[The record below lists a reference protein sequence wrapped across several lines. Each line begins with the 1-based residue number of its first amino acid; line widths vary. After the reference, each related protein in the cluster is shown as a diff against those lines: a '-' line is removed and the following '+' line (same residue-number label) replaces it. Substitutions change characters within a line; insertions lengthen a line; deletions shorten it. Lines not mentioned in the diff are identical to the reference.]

1 MTPDQENAKLELEAL
16 KAENAALSA
25 ENAALKA
32 ENAALSAEIARI
44 KSQPKGKDS
53 EQENTELK
61 ATVAKLEAKI
71 ESLQATEKDG
81 LPRASGT
88 FTIALQGLEDAKPV
102 KRKYRIAAGTV
113 KVRIGRQVFS
123 AQEVVDAA
131 STAGGSLPGVPDL
144 AGELAALAAKKVA
157 WLELV

>member
-1 MTPDQENAKLELEAL
+1 MPPIQENTGLDPNASTPENAALEMDAL
-16 KAENAALSA
+16 KAENA
-25 ENAALKA
+25 
-32 ENAALSAEIARI
+32 
-44 KSQPKGKDS
+44 
-53 EQENTELK
+53 ELK
-61 ATVAKLEAKI
+61 AKIAKLEATI

-113 KVRIGRQVFS
+113 KVRLGKQVFS

-131 STAGGSLPGVPDL
+131 SAPGGSLPGVPDL
-144 AGELAALAAKKVA
+144 AAELAGLAAKKVA